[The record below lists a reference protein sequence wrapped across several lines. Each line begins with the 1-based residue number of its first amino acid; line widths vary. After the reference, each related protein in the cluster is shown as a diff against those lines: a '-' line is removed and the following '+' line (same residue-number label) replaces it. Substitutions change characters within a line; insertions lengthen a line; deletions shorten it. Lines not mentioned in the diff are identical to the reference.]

1 MTRIEDKIEIEDLTG
16 CIPLLLQ
23 DLLSGQ
29 YKGQT
34 YIDVRDNYLAS
45 SELVNV
51 RDWTVNFAAKVK
63 RKLTESEF
71 IE

>member
-34 YIDVRDNYLAS
+34 YIDVRDNFFAF